1 MATIDIAIDLGSS
14 NTVIYKRGSGIVL
27 REPSVVC
34 LNTSGKHAKIK
45 EIGIKAKKMQ
55 GRTGDNT
62 VVVYPVC
69 EGVIKN
75 VDLSIAMLK
84 HFISKI
90 LPQNTLFKP
99 KIRAVVCVPCG
110 LTSEE
115 LADYEK
121 VMYGAGVGRLHLV
134 PSILAAAIGDEL
146 KTSQARGSI
155 AVNIGGGTTEV
166 AVISLN
172 SIVSGCS
179 VAIGGRLMD
188 TALIEYVQ
196 NYFNVRI
203 SEVSA
208 EKIKHEIASLYETDK
223 SNIEFNGAD
232 VSSNRPVSDV
242 IGARDVRRAVVSFY
256 DDIITT
262 IEAVIN
268 TCNPDIISDITEA
281 GVVVSG
287 GGANIT
293 GLENYFRKN
302 LNMPV
307 IVSDQAENSVILG
320 AGKLLSDE
328 YLLNKVL
335 EEN

>member
-1 MATIDIAIDLGSS
+1 MATIDIAIDMGSS

-34 LNTSGKHAKIK
+34 LATGGKHAKVK
-45 EIGIKAKKMQ
+45 EIGLKAKKMQ
-55 GRTGDNT
+55 GRTGENT

-75 VDLSIAMLK
+75 VDLSIEMLK

-90 LPQNTLFKP
+90 LPQNTLLKP

-110 LTSEE
+110 LSQEE
-115 LADYEK
+115 LADYER
-121 VMYGAGVGRLHLV
+121 VMYGAGIGRLHII

-155 AVNIGGGTTEV
+155 VVNIGGGTTEI

-179 VAIGGRLMD
+179 VAVGGRLMD
-188 TALIEYVQ
+188 TALIEYTQ
-196 NYFNVRI
+196 DYFNIRI
-203 SEVSA
+203 SEISA
-208 EKIKHEIASLYETDK
+208 ERIKHEIASLYETDK
-223 SNIEFNGAD
+223 SNMEFSGAD

-242 IGARDVRRAVVSFY
+242 IGAKDVRKAIVTFY
-256 DDIITT
+256 DDIIYT
-262 IEAVIN
+262 IQAVIN
-268 TCNPDIISDITEA
+268 TCNPDIISDITES

-293 GLENYFRKN
+293 GLENYFRKE
-302 LNMPV
+302 LAMPV

-328 YLLNKVL
+328 FLLNKIL